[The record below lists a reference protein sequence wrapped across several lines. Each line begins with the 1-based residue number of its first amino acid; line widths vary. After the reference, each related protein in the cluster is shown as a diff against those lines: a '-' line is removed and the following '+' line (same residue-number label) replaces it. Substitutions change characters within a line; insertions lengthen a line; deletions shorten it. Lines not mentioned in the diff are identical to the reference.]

1 MMDKLD
7 YLEKQITQ
15 YQASNAFGSGMVK
28 VIESQLTLN
37 KWDREVLVDQKG
49 QVPGSWQYWA
59 TLRFN
64 FINSGGIIPPYM
76 IMIDAEINGKDI
88 YEFPWYGQ
96 VPHSYTGQ
104 MASCGTSPP
113 VPIWIEELKVN
124 DRNFLTISTLHFT
137 SPPTAKY
144 KLRIYAPYEVTIQIL
159 HENQRQVY
167 L

>member
-7 YLEKQITQ
+7 YLEKQMTQ

-28 VIESQLTLN
+28 VIESQLTPN

-49 QVPGSWQYWA
+49 QSPGSWLYWA

-76 IMIDAEINGKDI
+76 IMIDAQINGKDI

-96 VPHSYTGQ
+96 VPYSYTGQ
-104 MASCGTSPP
+104 MANCSATAP
-113 VPIWIEELKVN
+113 VLGWYKDLKVN
-124 DRNFLTISTLHFT
+124 DRDFLTISTSHFT

-144 KLRIYAPYEVTIQIL
+144 KLRVYCPYEVTIEVL
-159 HENQRQVY
+159 HENKRELY

>member
-7 YLEKQITQ
+7 YLEKQIIQ

-28 VIESQLTLN
+28 VIESQLTPD
-37 KWDREVLVDQKG
+37 KWDREVVVNQPAQTL
-49 QVPGSWQYWA
+49 GSWQYWA

-96 VPHSYTGQ
+96 VPYGYTGQ
-104 MASCGTSPP
+104 MAHCSASAPAPG
-113 VPIWIEELKVN
+113 WIEPLKVN
-124 DRNFLTISTLHFT
+124 DRNFLTISTSQFT

-144 KLRIYAPYEVTIQIL
+144 KLRIYAPYEVTIEVL
-159 HENQRQVY
+159 HENKRQLY